1 MKKIKWTK
9 VVKTIKTAIS
19 YFGAIS
25 LGIFTAMLIEFG
37 VERCFIMGA
46 VLSAVLMVTARLD
59 VGDED

>member
-9 VVKTIKTAIS
+9 AVGVIKTGIS

-25 LGIFTAMLIEFG
+25 LGVFTAMLIEFG
-37 VERCFIMGA
+37 VERCFVMGA
-46 VLSAVLMVTARLD
+46 ILSAVLMVTAKLD